1 VRVQRDR
8 VRGIVLAGGDTL
20 DADTVVLAAGCW
32 SGTLGGLPP
41 GALPPVRP
49 VKGQLLHL
57 RGPADE
63 PLCLRNVRGLDVY
76 VVPRDDGR
84 VVIGAT
90 VEEQGFDTT
99 VTAGAVH
106 DLLRAA
112 FELLPDV
119 TELELIET
127 VAGLRPGSPDNA
139 PLLGPARL
147 EGLVIA
153 SGHYRNGILLTP
165 VTADALAELLVTGR
179 VPELISRFSPRR
191 FTTPSAPSVGL
202 PSAPSVDPP
211 SASSAA
217 PPFGASPALPAAD
230 SPASP
235 SGAFPPFPSVVAE
248 QAGGPPGR
256 EVGGGERGLP

>member
-1 VRVQRDR
+1 
-8 VRGIVLAGGDTL
+8 
-20 DADTVVLAAGCW
+20 
-32 SGTLGGLPP
+32 
-41 GALPPVRP
+41 
-49 VKGQLLHL
+49 
-57 RGPADE
+57 
-63 PLCLRNVRGLDVY
+63 VRGLDVY